1 MSTDLIFR
9 FIGLFIMSLVGLGW
23 GLPGSEFRILGFV
36 LGGAAVG
43 FVATPYLTIH
53 PYRWLW
59 RELNQIPTLTM
70 LAGMV
75 GLASALVISALIT
88 VPLLQLPGLLGRIMP
103 LAVTIF
109 LCYLGISLV
118 TLRAG
123 DLAQPLGLSPSSGS
137 RRGRERNA
145 SRRQLLVDTSA
156 IIDGRIA
163 DISHTGFIPGQFVI
177 PRFILQE
184 LQHIADSS
192 DPLRRRRGRRGLDML
207 HRLQKESEVPIQI
220 SEADFPDVEEVD
232 AKLVKVARNWHCA
245 IITTDF
251 NLNRVAELE
260 GIQVLN
266 LNDLASSVK
275 PVVLP
280 GEDMELRI
288 IQEGKEF
295 GQGVGFLDDGTMV
308 VVEGGR
314 KYLNNKV
321 DVVVTR
327 VLQTAVG
334 RMIFAQVKNGVSR
347 DRGEKD

>member
-9 FIGLFIMSLVGLGW
+9 FIGLFIMSLVGLSL
-23 GLPGSEFRILGFV
+23 GLPGGEIRILGFV
-36 LGGAAVG
+36 FGGAALG

-88 VPLLQLPGLLGRIMP
+88 VPLLQLPGTWGRIMP

-123 DLAQPLGLSPSSGS
+123 DLVQPLGLSPSSGS

-145 SRRQLLVDTSA
+145 ARRQLLVDTSA

-192 DPLRRRRGRRGLDML
+192 DPLRRRRGRRGLEML
-207 HRLQKESEVPIQI
+207 NLLQKESEVPIQI
-220 SEADFPDVEEVD
+220 SEADFPDVDEVD

-334 RMIFAQVKNGVSR
+334 RMIFAQIKNGVSR